1 MLINAQDADINIA
14 ASGIWLIQLQTVA
27 TSLDFD
33 GVGNDC
39 GGKGKVVR

>member
-1 MLINAQDADINIA
+1 MNAQDADINIA